1 MWLPRWSKIN
11 VFVCKMGKK
20 KTMWDMFHPKQGGES
35 RLFIWRVWWL
45 SREYRQL
52 TFLFIFVCVQLTIL
66 MSEVALREPFYR
78 LTYYSSVS
86 KLNLILYRED
96 SWGSKPSFSTP
107 ALQTWL
113 RPSAQFWWLGPSSS
127 DLSGHIQ
134 SCSFF
139 QALPGARVTWW
150 ISVWWPGP
158 ASFHQ
163 SKSQAER
170 TLQQEFKS

>member
-1 MWLPRWSKIN
+1 
-11 VFVCKMGKK
+11 
-20 KTMWDMFHPKQGGES
+20 MFHPKQGGES

-96 SWGSKPSFSTP
+96 S
-107 ALQTWL
+107 
-113 RPSAQFWWLGPSSS
+113 
-127 DLSGHIQ
+127 
-134 SCSFF
+134 
-139 QALPGARVTWW
+139 
-150 ISVWWPGP
+150 
-158 ASFHQ
+158 
-163 SKSQAER
+163 
-170 TLQQEFKS
+170 